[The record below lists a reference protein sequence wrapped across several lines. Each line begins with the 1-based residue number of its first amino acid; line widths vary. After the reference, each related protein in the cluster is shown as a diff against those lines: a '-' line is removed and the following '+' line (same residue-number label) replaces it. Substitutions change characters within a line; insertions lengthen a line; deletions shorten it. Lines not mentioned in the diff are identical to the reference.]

1 VPSDYPFI
9 IRVRERVDR
18 VCSQKKKK
26 KKKKKKYIHHQTRG
40 WEEHTT

>member
-1 VPSDYPFI
+1 VLPISYNS

-26 KKKKKKYIHHQTRG
+26 KKKNY
-40 WEEHTT
+40 TT